1 MKKTVILAL
10 MAVIALFSAHV
21 YAGTP
26 INKSELPKA
35 ALTFINKHF
44 SGDNLKKAEKDQGRR
59 GMEYEVDLISGAEI
73 DFRENGDWKEVKA
86 AKGKAVPEA
95 IIPPAI
101 VKYVSTNHAGQNIVE
116 ISRKRGGFEI
126 ELSNGTEIK
135 LTEDAKPL
143 KNQSRPTGNPR
154 R

>member
-10 MAVIALFSAHV
+10 MTVIALFSAHV

-26 INKSELPKA
+26 INQSELPKA

-143 KNQSRPTGNPR
+143 KNQSRPTGNPHR
-154 R
+154 